1 MIDVMLY
8 ALSGVRKF
16 LKSAVLKS
24 VRVLNAINIYQKYFE
39 NPIFYL
45 TNPTLSPHILFA
57 KEVKVL
63 LITLFLAIITTF
75 PLNNVIKFGG

>member
-24 VRVLNAINIYQKYFE
+24 VRVLNAINICQKYFE
-39 NPIFYL
+39 NPIF
-45 TNPTLSPHILFA
+45 LSY
-57 KEVKVL
+57 
-63 LITLFLAIITTF
+63 
-75 PLNNVIKFGG
+75 